1 MQGASVTY
9 DRRARAVVGAAGEL
23 RDRIGLGMENI
34 LLRLTALVFADVL
47 KAHGG
52 AVVAIG
58 DDTLVLDDEG
68 AYLTALAIGV
78 LSPDARHTEVGAIVE
93 GELLVILITLWIV
106 LTRGYRYTKIRL
118 CARMCMLFRGAI

>member
-1 MQGASVTY
+1 MALDDELGALDAGGISDV
-9 DRRARAVVGAAGEL
+9 DRRTRAVIGAAGEL
-23 RDRIGLGMENI
+23 RDGIGLGMEHI

-68 AYLTALAIGV
+68 AYLTALAVGV
-78 LSPDARHTEVGAIVE
+78 LSPDARHTEVAHVE
-93 GELLVILITLWIV
+93 GELLVIHHNSLDCLD
-106 LTRGYRYTKIRL
+106 TRI
-118 CARMCMLFRGAI
+118 